1 MNYILAKVLKN
12 TYKDSMQLMQVTE
25 RAKKVK
31 GVIDAAAVMA
41 TENNKE
47 LLRTIKLL
55 NEEGERANADD
66 ILLVVLATGRDEAEF
81 ALQEM
86 EKFVMQG
93 IAAPS
98 YIDLKE
104 ALNDNRIN
112 LAVISVPGEH
122 AREVALP
129 IIERGISVHLFS
141 DHVSIED
148 EVYLKKLAIEKGVLL
163 LGPSAGTSILGGK
176 GIAFANAVR
185 RGRIGIVSAS
195 GTGLQEVSVLISH
208 YGEGISQGFGV
219 GGRDLSDS
227 CMGMMTKRCIE
238 IFEEDEQ
245 TDVVCIISKPAG
257 EDALKELIK
266 FIKNDTKKDY
276 VLCLLGSE
284 ELDFKEKRIVQANSL
299 HAAAG
304 KSMKLLGKD
313 MQFGSSLEQLL
324 NQAKE
329 IKRNI
334 ADKSEFIRGL
344 FTGGTLAYESMIILQ
359 DGIGDIFSNIAI
371 KPENKLKDPFKS
383 FKHTVIDLGE
393 EEFTEGRLH
402 PMIDPTVR
410 NIRLKQ
416 EMNDKSVGLIMMDV
430 MLGYAS
436 NADPAGAI
444 INTVNQSKSVPP
456 IIAHVCGTEQ
466 DPQGLNV
473 QTEKL
478 KSSGINVFT
487 SNAEMSFVAAAAF
500 INGNYERA
508 KIIARKYLLV

>member
-185 RGRIGIVSAS
+185 RGRIGIVSHQAQVCRKLAS
-195 GTGLQEVSVLISH
+195 
-208 YGEGISQGFGV
+208 
-219 GGRDLSDS
+219 
-227 CMGMMTKRCIE
+227 
-238 IFEEDEQ
+238 
-245 TDVVCIISKPAG
+245 
-257 EDALKELIK
+257 
-266 FIKNDTKKDY
+266 
-276 VLCLLGSE
+276 
-284 ELDFKEKRIVQANSL
+284 
-299 HAAAG
+299 
-304 KSMKLLGKD
+304 
-313 MQFGSSLEQLL
+313 
-324 NQAKE
+324 
-329 IKRNI
+329 
-334 ADKSEFIRGL
+334 
-344 FTGGTLAYESMIILQ
+344 
-359 DGIGDIFSNIAI
+359 
-371 KPENKLKDPFKS
+371 
-383 FKHTVIDLGE
+383 
-393 EEFTEGRLH
+393 
-402 PMIDPTVR
+402 
-410 NIRLKQ
+410 
-416 EMNDKSVGLIMMDV
+416 
-430 MLGYAS
+430 
-436 NADPAGAI
+436 
-444 INTVNQSKSVPP
+444 
-456 IIAHVCGTEQ
+456 
-466 DPQGLNV
+466 
-473 QTEKL
+473 
-478 KSSGINVFT
+478 
-487 SNAEMSFVAAAAF
+487 
-500 INGNYERA
+500 
-508 KIIARKYLLV
+508 

>member
-1 MNYILAKVLKN
+1 
-12 TYKDSMQLMQVTE
+12 
-25 RAKKVK
+25 
-31 GVIDAAAVMA
+31 
-41 TENNKE
+41 
-47 LLRTIKLL
+47 
-55 NEEGERANADD
+55 
-66 ILLVVLATGRDEAEF
+66 
-81 ALQEM
+81 
-86 EKFVMQG
+86 
-93 IAAPS
+93 
-98 YIDLKE
+98 
-104 ALNDNRIN
+104 
-112 LAVISVPGEH
+112 
-122 AREVALP
+122 
-129 IIERGISVHLFS
+129 
-141 DHVSIED
+141 
-148 EVYLKKLAIEKGVLL
+148 
-163 LGPSAGTSILGGK
+163 
-176 GIAFANAVR
+176 
-185 RGRIGIVSAS
+185 
-195 GTGLQEVSVLISH
+195 
-208 YGEGISQGFGV
+208 
-219 GGRDLSDS
+219 
-227 CMGMMTKRCIE
+227 
-238 IFEEDEQ
+238 
-245 TDVVCIISKPAG
+245 
-257 EDALKELIK
+257 
-266 FIKNDTKKDY
+266 
-276 VLCLLGSE
+276 
-284 ELDFKEKRIVQANSL
+284 
-299 HAAAG
+299 
-304 KSMKLLGKD
+304 
-313 MQFGSSLEQLL
+313 LL
-324 NQAKE
+324 NQTKE

-473 QTEKL
+473 QSEKL

-500 INGNYERA
+500 INGNCERA